1 MYNSY
6 PCRLW
11 GVRVWRVESRV
22 WSIKES
28 EVWRL
33 ECSVESVD
41 SEVECRV
48 WGMECGMGKWGAW
61 NIEYNEIRNI

>member
-1 MYNSY
+1 M
-6 PCRLW
+6 
-11 GVRVWRVESRV
+11 
-22 WSIKES
+22 WSVKES